1 MRMGHIKLAHP
12 LLVIYSFNDLRIS
25 TQVYELRFTG
35 FFVKLVRPQVKTCWC
50 VGLVEFPVQ
59 WVDADV
65 IWWLSAEA
73 AKNAVVQR
81 RRRRDGVMSGAKA
94 LPLRSSR

>member
-50 VGLVEFPVQ
+50 VGLVEFPVDDILMNLF
-59 WVDADV
+59 VHVLIA
-65 IWWLSAEA
+65 ISP
-73 AKNAVVQR
+73 AKV
-81 RRRRDGVMSGAKA
+81 
-94 LPLRSSR
+94 PLFSDTAYVSNTKKG

>member
-1 MRMGHIKLAHP
+1 MGHIKLAHP

-35 FFVKLVRPQVKTCWC
+35 FFVKLVRHQVKTCWC

-59 WVDADV
+59 WVDADGIPQV
-65 IWWLSAEA
+65 AQCRGGKKCCGPTA
-73 AKNAVVQR
+73 
-81 RRRRDGVMSGAKA
+81 
-94 LPLRSSR
+94 